1 MNGSLALFSSEEDVL
16 ACLPLRLL
24 EAGKD
29 QTGLALEWLP
39 GASAVTVSSVSEPF
53 TGAE

>member
-1 MNGSLALFSSEEDVL
+1 MNRSLALFSSEEDVL
-16 ACLPLRLL
+16 GCLRLV

-39 GASAVTVSSVSEPF
+39 GAFAVTVGNVNEPF